1 MTAIGHTILQLRLC
15 WYRLESLGN
24 IATELRNYASSVG
37 YNVNTLGDQFFKDM
51 VWGGLTETDVFKNSK
66 TIAEQNR
73 IKDRINAEIKGESVV
88 RAVNNSN
95 GGYTNIVT
103 ALKALKACD

>member
-103 ALKALKACD
+103 APKALKACD